1 MFEIIE
7 NIGAGDFIG
16 NIIVWFV
23 CSLIFVFILDQFNL
37 IAKIKKIK

>member
-7 NIGAGDFIG
+7 NIGAGDFVG
-16 NIIVWFV
+16 NLICWFV
-23 CSLIFVFILDQFNL
+23 SALIFIFILDQFNL